1 MTVTTIAATF
11 LYDGIIHETLEI
23 CSLLIDCE
31 EEDFLEDHGFANA
44 LSKLLNSVVSSGPL
58 AGDIETESL
67 IVEVLFSIASRTRLE
82 PKILPAWFRPKNPN
96 DMSDVAVNRQH
107 NPENASRKE
116 DFPLFYLL
124 LHHVP
129 YQARAGEFARMGVL
143 YIIELA
149 SRSEDLERWIVEGDM
164 ATLVAS
170 GLGAL
175 YSQLS
180 R

>member
-1 MTVTTIAATF
+1 MTVSTIAASF
-11 LYDGIIHETLEI
+11 LNDGIIHEALEI

-31 EEDFLEDHGFANA
+31 EENFLEDEGFANA
-44 LSKLLNSVVSSGPL
+44 LIKLVHGVVSSGPL

-67 IVEVLFSIASRTRLE
+67 MVEVLFSIASRTRLE
-82 PKILPAWFRPKNPN
+82 PKILPTWFRPRYP
-96 DMSDVAVNRQH
+96 DDIRDTSAIIQHDLGSTTRQ
-107 NPENASRKE
+107 E

-129 YQARAGEFARMGVL
+129 HQGRAGEFARMGVL
-143 YIIELA
+143 YIIESA
-149 SRSEDLERWIVEGDM
+149 SHSEDLERWIVEGDM
-164 ATLVAS
+164 ATLMAS